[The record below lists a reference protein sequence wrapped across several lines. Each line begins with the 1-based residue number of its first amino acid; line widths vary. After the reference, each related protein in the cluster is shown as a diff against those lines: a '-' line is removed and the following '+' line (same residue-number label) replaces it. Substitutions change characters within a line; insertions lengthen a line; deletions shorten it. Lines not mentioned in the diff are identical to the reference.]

1 MKKLILALV
10 LSTFVAP
17 IAITTY
23 AASNGIKIELND
35 DDKKKKK
42 KKKKKGCCASE
53 TKSCGAGEQ
62 KACCSKK
69 QN

>member
-42 KKKKKGCCASE
+42 KKKKGCCASE

>member
-1 MKKLILALV
+1 MKKLILTLV

-42 KKKKKGCCASE
+42 KKKKGCCASE

>member
-23 AASNGIKIELND
+23 AATNGIKIELND

-42 KKKKKGCCASE
+42 RKKKGCCASE